1 MAICPRISRTALDP
15 SYAPLIQYRYGPLD
29 GVVGVGNQ
37 TGGPL
42 TSAAPAWERPERELQ
57 GAPMQGAG
65 LLGSSWFAPPGRIIV
80 PIAPAGAAVP
90 GQGGGGG
97 KAKRLSSASGRGM
110 MDGGA
115 LGRWAVVGSRC
126 SGPGMYCR
134 WTRSCSYPYHYWLA
148 RIRQ

>member
-57 GAPMQGAG
+57 GRQCRG
-65 LLGSSWFAPPGRIIV
+65 LGCSEARGSLHQVRLLYQL
-80 PIAPAGAAVP
+80 APAGAAVP
-90 GQGGGGG
+90 GRGGGGG
-97 KAKRLSSASGRGM
+97 KAKRLSSASCRGM

-115 LGRWAVVGSRC
+115 LGRWAVVGSRW
-126 SGPGMYCR
+126 SGLGRYCR
-134 WTRSCSYPYHYWLA
+134 WTRSCSYPYYYWLA
-148 RIRQ
+148 RNRQ